1 MSQRQDRAR
10 GSQPQGTA
18 AMTQPPDPGA
28 HPLAAPRTSK
38 YVTVSWVS
46 EQLRDRIQR
55 NNAALAQELQ
65 DRDRRRYGRRAGL
78 DAEPEAEP

>member
-1 MSQRQDRAR
+1 MK
-10 GSQPQGTA
+10 
-18 AMTQPPDPGA
+18 QPPDPDA
-28 HPLAAPRTSK
+28 HPLAGPRPPE
-38 YVTVSWVS
+38 YVIVSWAS

-65 DRDRRRYGRRAGL
+65 DRGRQRHRRRAEP